1 MGRTTRTTKKPI
13 KCNNTLRAMIVYNNS
28 AIENLRQFILEALP
42 NKEQKSLF
50 IKQGIIKVNNVI
62 YISDTNNLLSD
73 IKTIKP
79 LLK

>member
-1 MGRTTRTTKKPI
+1 
-13 KCNNTLRAMIVYNNS
+13 MIVYNNS
-28 AIENLRQFILEALP
+28 AIENLKQFILDALP

-73 IKTIKP
+73 INTIKP

>member
-1 MGRTTRTTKKPI
+1 MIIYNSNPI
-13 KCNNTLRAMIVYNNS
+13 D
-28 AIENLRQFILEALP
+28 NLRQFIQDALP
-42 NKEQKSLF
+42 TKKQKSLF

>member
-1 MGRTTRTTKKPI
+1 MK
-13 KCNNTLRAMIVYNNS
+13 VYNNS
-28 AIENLRQFILEALP
+28 AIENLKQFILDALP

-50 IKQGIIKVNNVI
+50 IKQGIIKVNDII

-73 IKTIKP
+73 INTIKP

>member
-1 MGRTTRTTKKPI
+1 MK
-13 KCNNTLRAMIVYNNS
+13 VYNNS
-28 AIENLRQFILEALP
+28 AIENLKQFILDALP

-50 IKQGIIKVNNVI
+50 IRQGIIKVNDVI

-73 IKTIKP
+73 IETIKP

>member
-1 MGRTTRTTKKPI
+1 MK
-13 KCNNTLRAMIVYNNS
+13 VYNNS
-28 AIENLRQFILEALP
+28 AIENLKQFILDALP

-50 IKQGIIKVNNVI
+50 IKQGIIKVNDVI

>member
-1 MGRTTRTTKKPI
+1 MIIYNSNPI
-13 KCNNTLRAMIVYNNS
+13 D
-28 AIENLRQFILEALP
+28 NLRQFILDALP
-42 NKEQKSLF
+42 TNKEKSLF

-62 YISDTNNLLSD
+62 YVSDTNNLLSD

>member
-1 MGRTTRTTKKPI
+1 MI
-13 KCNNTLRAMIVYNNS
+13 IYNNT
-28 AIENLRQFILEALP
+28 AIENLKQFILDALP
-42 NKEQKSLF
+42 TNKQKALF
-50 IKQGIIKVNNVI
+50 IKQGIIKVNDII